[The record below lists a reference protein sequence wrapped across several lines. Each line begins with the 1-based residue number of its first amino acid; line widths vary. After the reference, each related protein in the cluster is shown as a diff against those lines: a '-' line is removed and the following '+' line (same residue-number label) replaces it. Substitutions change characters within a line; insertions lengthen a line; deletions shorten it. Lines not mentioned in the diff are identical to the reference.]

1 MDHLEFRLLGSI
13 DACVGGRRLEL
24 GPRKRRYVLAALLLD
39 LNRPVSVERLIDA
52 VWEGDPPDS
61 ARMTVQGHVY
71 RLRRTLADAEV
82 ETGSSGYVLR
92 ADPERVDA
100 LRFRRLVAEAAQAD
114 EEAGADLLEGA
125 LGLWAGPALG
135 GAGCGRS
142 LEVAAVELEEARL
155 AAVEEL
161 ARRRLRLDQP
171 ERAVAP
177 LRAVVTGA
185 PHRERLVSLLMT
197 AFSRVGRR
205 AEALELYERTRRQ
218 LADQLG
224 VDPGHELRSTFE
236 SLLATP
242 APAAGS
248 GLV

>member
-39 LNRPVSVERLIDA
+39 LNRPVAVERLIDA

-71 RLRRTLADAEV
+71 RLRRTLVGAQV
-82 ETGSSGYVLR
+82 ETDASGYVLR
-92 ADPERVDA
+92 ADPEQVDV
-100 LRFRRLVAEAAQAD
+100 LRFRRLAAEAAVAGD
-114 EEAGADLLEGA
+114 EAGAALLEEA
-125 LGLWAGPALG
+125 LELWLGPALG
-135 GAGCGRS
+135 EPGGGTS
-142 LEVAAVELEEARL
+142 LAVAAVELEEARL

-161 ARRRLRLDQP
+161 ARRRLRLGQP

-177 LRAVVTGA
+177 LRAIVTAA
-185 PHRERLVSLLMT
+185 PHHERLVSLLMT
-197 AFSRVGRR
+197 AFFRVGRQ
-205 AEALELYERTRRQ
+205 AEALELYERTRRL

-224 VDPGHELRSTFE
+224 VSPGRELQATFE
-236 SLLATP
+236 SVLTAR
-242 APAAGS
+242 
-248 GLV
+248 V